1 MGIEIIL
8 KIAGVGMLTA
18 IVNVILKKSDKDEI
32 GTFVTIVGIV
42 VVLMMVVDM
51 LTGVMD
57 TVKQLFGLKVIT
69 AGCIKSAKSEFS
81 VFVVLATGLVILI
94 MIAKGMSEVL
104 VKFSEIVAKTGIPSA
119 LYGAIL
125 KIVGVGYLTEFSA
138 GICEDYG
145 AGSVGKKL
153 QLSGKIAIFIL
164 AFPVIEAFINVV
176 EKLAI

>member
-57 TVKQLFGLKVIT
+57 TFKQLFGLK
-69 AGCIKSAKSEFS
+69 
-81 VFVVLATGLVILI
+81 
-94 MIAKGMSEVL
+94 
-104 VKFSEIVAKTGIPSA
+104 
-119 LYGAIL
+119 
-125 KIVGVGYLTEFSA
+125 
-138 GICEDYG
+138 
-145 AGSVGKKL
+145 
-153 QLSGKIAIFIL
+153 
-164 AFPVIEAFINVV
+164 
-176 EKLAI
+176 

>member
-57 TVKQLFGLKVIT
+57 TVKPLFGLK
-69 AGCIKSAKSEFS
+69 
-81 VFVVLATGLVILI
+81 
-94 MIAKGMSEVL
+94 
-104 VKFSEIVAKTGIPSA
+104 
-119 LYGAIL
+119 
-125 KIVGVGYLTEFSA
+125 
-138 GICEDYG
+138 
-145 AGSVGKKL
+145 
-153 QLSGKIAIFIL
+153 
-164 AFPVIEAFINVV
+164 
-176 EKLAI
+176 